1 MAEFKLNR
9 IRYNWKGDWAAATNY
24 TKDDVV
30 RYGSSTF
37 VITETHTSSSSFYT
51 DFGLDP
57 TDLTV
62 TDAPATPVPF

>member
-37 VITETHTSSSSFYT
+37 NNRLGDRNGT
-51 DFGLDP
+51 
-57 TDLTV
+57 
-62 TDAPATPVPF
+62 